1 MAVALAD
8 SFLDA
13 VDRLDSAGRAGA
25 YDFVSKLRRNQ
36 ATVGLS
42 LERVKRAQSKD
53 MWSGRI
59 GQGLR
64 AILHQDNEL
73 WTLLYADRHDDAY
86 HWAERFEVGR
96 HPVTGTLQVVE
107 VVTRVEE
114 RLEIREVLSEASLF
128 DRHQDEYL
136 LSLGVPE
143 SWLPTLRKVGR
154 EDQLEGLLPQLPPD
168 VADRLYLLAC
178 GELVAPPVPLRP
190 DQPATA
196 SPDTLRRFYVVDSDD
211 DLQAV
216 LNAPMHKWLAFLHP
230 TQRNLATGSFKGP
243 VKVTG
248 SAGTGKTVVLL
259 HRARHLAR
267 QGKRV
272 LLTTFVNTL
281 ADNLR
286 RNLAMLCAP
295 EELALITTS
304 TVHAEALAL
313 VRRVEPQA
321 KPLQDSD
328 VRRMLEETGQHLAS
342 PFDGAFL
349 AAEWEK
355 VLSPQG
361 ILTWAQYRSASRTG
375 RGRPLSVADRKE
387 AWKVFEQVRGRLV
400 AERADDFPGL
410 CRQALELLQSGRVS
424 GTYEAVLVDEV
435 QDLKPQELRLLAAL
449 CGQGP
454 DRLMLAGDAGQRIY
468 AGGFSL
474 RALGIETRGRSHI
487 LKINYRTTEQIRTFA
502 DRILGEVAHDLEGGT
517 ESRKGTR
524 SLLRGPVPQVHSFAT
539 PQEEVAFV
547 VERIQKGLAEG
558 LQPQEIAIFARVANY
573 LERFEGGLTDAGLPV
588 HQVKSNDP
596 APAGVQLGTM
606 HRAKGLEFKVVFVV
620 GCSEDQIP
628 SPRALRAAGD
638 DPADRD
644 EALANER
651 RLLYVSLTRARDE
664 VVVSLV
670 GKGSGLLGARA

>member
-230 TQRNLATGSFKGP
+230 TQRNLATGSFCAATWLCFVPPKSWHSSPPPRCTPKPWRWSG
-243 VKVTG
+243 G
-248 SAGTGKTVVLL
+248 SNPRRSRCRTP
-259 HRARHLAR
+259 
-267 QGKRV
+267 
-272 LLTTFVNTL
+272 TFD
-281 ADNLR
+281 ACWR
-286 RNLAMLCAP
+286 RRGSTWPRPSTAP
-295 EELALITTS
+295 S
-304 TVHAEALAL
+304 W
-313 VRRVEPQA
+313 P
-321 KPLQDSD
+321 P
-328 VRRMLEETGQHLAS
+328 
-342 PFDGAFL
+342 
-349 AAEWEK
+349 
-355 VLSPQG
+355 
-361 ILTWAQYRSASRTG
+361 
-375 RGRPLSVADRKE
+375 
-387 AWKVFEQVRGRLV
+387 
-400 AERADDFPGL
+400 
-410 CRQALELLQSGRVS
+410 SGR
-424 GTYEAVLVDEV
+424 
-435 QDLKPQELRLLAAL
+435 
-449 CGQGP
+449 
-454 DRLMLAGDAGQRIY
+454 
-468 AGGFSL
+468 
-474 RALGIETRGRSHI
+474 RS
-487 LKINYRTTEQIRTFA
+487 
-502 DRILGEVAHDLEGGT
+502 
-517 ESRKGTR
+517 SR
-524 SLLRGPVPQVHSFAT
+524 
-539 PQEEVAFV
+539 
-547 VERIQKGLAEG
+547 
-558 LQPQEIAIFARVANY
+558 
-573 LERFEGGLTDAGLPV
+573 
-588 HQVKSNDP
+588 
-596 APAGVQLGTM
+596 
-606 HRAKGLEFKVVFVV
+606 
-620 GCSEDQIP
+620 
-628 SPRALRAAGD
+628 PRA
-638 DPADRD
+638 
-644 EALANER
+644 
-651 RLLYVSLTRARDE
+651 S
-664 VVVSLV
+664 
-670 GKGSGLLGARA
+670 